1 VSNVIFNSGQ
11 THVYFA
17 SELQP
22 DFDDPG
28 SPVTAFDFVTG
39 SLTADPD
46 PTTIA
51 PIDVL
56 HAVEQVV
63 VQANAPAMKY
73 MNIVNQGY
81 ALVDVTPE
89 ETVVDFR
96 AIDTFD
102 PNAQPFTVARFRVV
116 SGSRTME
123 RLI

>member
-1 VSNVIFNSGQ
+1 
-11 THVYFA
+11 
-17 SELQP
+17 
-22 DFDDPG
+22 
-28 SPVTAFDFVTG
+28 VTG
-39 SLTADPD
+39 SLTADP
-46 PTTIA
+46 PASEIA

-56 HAVEQVV
+56 RAAEQIV

-73 MNIVNQGY
+73 MNIVDQGY

-116 SGSRTME
+116 AGGRTME